1 MLKFKAKTKKEENT
15 IHKLSSSLSK
25 YKDSLMTDFHKQ
37 KQYFASEE
45 SDSDWNKKRFE
56 YEQEFLNKLLF
67 FVGVLTI
74 LLAIYATFV
83 AK

>member
-1 MLKFKAKTKKEENT
+1 MFKFKSKAKKEKST
-15 IHKLSSSLSK
+15 IHKL
-25 YKDSLMTDFHKQ
+25 DFHKQ
-37 KQYFASEE
+37 KQYFASDE

-56 YEQEFLNKLLF
+56 YEQEFLNKLLV
-67 FVGVLTI
+67 FVGALAI

>member
-1 MLKFKAKTKKEENT
+1 MLKFKSKAKKEMST
-15 IHKLSSSLSK
+15 IHKLGSSLSK

-37 KQYFASEE
+37 KQYFASDV

-56 YEQEFLNKLLF
+56 YEQEFLNKLLI
-67 FVGVLTI
+67 FVGVLAI
-74 LLAIYATFV
+74 LLALYATFI

>member
-1 MLKFKAKTKKEENT
+1 MLNFKSKAKKEKK
-15 IHKLSSSLSK
+15 IKKLGSSLSK

-67 FVGVLTI
+67 FVGVLAI
-74 LLAIYATFV
+74 LLAIYATFI

>member
-1 MLKFKAKTKKEENT
+1 
-15 IHKLSSSLSK
+15 
-25 YKDSLMTDFHKQ
+25 MTDFHKQ

-67 FVGVLTI
+67 FVGVLAI
-74 LLAIYATFV
+74 LLAIYATFI

>member
-1 MLKFKAKTKKEENT
+1 MLKFKAKTKKEKQM

-67 FVGVLTI
+67 FVGVLAI
-74 LLAIYATFV
+74 LLAIYATFI

>member
-1 MLKFKAKTKKEENT
+1 MLKFKSKTKKEEST
-15 IHKLSSSLSK
+15 INKLGSSISK
-25 YKDSLMTDFHKQ
+25 YKDSLKADFHKQ

-56 YEQEFLNKLLF
+56 YEQEFLNKLLS
-67 FVGVLTI
+67 FVGVLAI
-74 LLAIYATFV
+74 LLALYATFI

>member
-1 MLKFKAKTKKEENT
+1 MLKFKAKTKKEKQM

-67 FVGVLTI
+67 FVGVLAI

>member
-1 MLKFKAKTKKEENT
+1 MLKFKAKTKKKENT

-67 FVGVLTI
+67 FVGVLAI